1 VIAQREEVV
10 RVLTNG
16 ATWRHNCRDDHTMVL
31 NRGNRWCS
39 DWEMVLGMRR
49 RDWSWGGAVDN
60 KGCSHCTFYTVVGWQ
75 KAGDHWRQ
83 LQEMETGKGR

>member
-49 RDWSWGGAVDN
+49 RDWSWGGC
-60 KGCSHCTFYTVVGWQ
+60 GG
-75 KAGDHWRQ
+75 
-83 LQEMETGKGR
+83 